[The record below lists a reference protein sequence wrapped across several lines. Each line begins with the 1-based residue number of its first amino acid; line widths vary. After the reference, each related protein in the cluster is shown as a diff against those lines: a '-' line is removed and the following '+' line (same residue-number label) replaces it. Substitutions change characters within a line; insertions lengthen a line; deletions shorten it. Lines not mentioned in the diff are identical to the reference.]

1 MNDQPS
7 PDQKTSTAAPLGPVD
22 ATEPVEQHEPREQPP
37 RAVRDLER
45 AVNGLV
51 AGADQQAAELH
62 ALNAL
67 FLVQAFAFGALAA
80 IVFLQGRQIKELT
93 GALAG

>member
-7 PDQKTSTAAPLGPVD
+7 PDQTTTGAPVGPVD
-22 ATEPVEQHEPREQPP
+22 ATEPDSQPEPREQPP

-80 IVFLQGRQIKELT
+80 IVFLQGRKITELT